1 MGKDEGE
8 SSLER
13 QTLRWQGDVNTF
25 SEEIRWKDVDGINL
39 AQDSNKRRGLVK
51 TAMNVKV
58 ARIL

>member
-1 MGKDEGE
+1 MGKDEGK

-25 SEEIRWKDVDGINL
+25 SEEIRWKDVDRINL

-58 ARIL
+58 PRIL